1 MLIFGGLVV
10 LSQDARRERVGISNS
25 TARVCPEVP
34 LLRVSADREMPADP
48 HEPLGY
54 VPLEPAAW
62 LRRSARV
69 YGDRIAVI
77 DDDITFTYAA
87 FDAYVDRIVGALGS
101 FGVSTSDR
109 VAVLVPNTHV
119 MLALHYAVPRLGAA
133 IVALNIR
140 LSSRELAEIIE
151 HSGARLLIYDAEFEA
166 QASDALRLQRGEVGA
181 IRCGVHD
188 GEFERIVQA
197 AVPTG
202 GITPDEMSMIALN
215 YTSGTTGKPKGV
227 MYSHRGSYLQS
238 LAMAYHAR
246 LDADSVYLWTL
257 PMFHCCG
264 WSFTWAVTAAGATH
278 RCLRKIDTVT
288 IWRHLRESQISH
300 FCAAPTLLVMIAHD
314 DASQW
319 GKPQRAVR
327 VFTGGAPP
335 SPALLERTAN
345 LGFDVHH
352 LYGMTETYGPAVIC
366 EWRDEWNALS
376 IPDQAAIKA
385 RQGVGNIISQ
395 EVRVV
400 DPDGGDVPADGKTLG
415 EIALRGNNIMLG
427 YYRDPAASA
436 AAAPDGWLRTG
447 DIGVLEPDRYI
458 RLTDRSKDVIISGG
472 ENIASVEVE
481 QMLARHPDVLEAAV
495 VAAPDPMW
503 GEVPVAFVAVRPGTI
518 VDEAA
523 LVAYARANIA
533 RFKAPKRFVFGE
545 LPKTGTG
552 KIQKYVLRERA
563 KLLAN

>member
-1 MLIFGGLVV
+1 
-10 LSQDARRERVGISNS
+10 
-25 TARVCPEVP
+25 
-34 LLRVSADREMPADP
+34 
-48 HEPLGY
+48 
-54 VPLEPAAW
+54 
-62 LRRSARV
+62 
-69 YGDRIAVI
+69 
-77 DDDITFTYAA
+77 
-87 FDAYVDRIVGALGS
+87 
-101 FGVSTSDR
+101 
-109 VAVLVPNTHV
+109 
-119 MLALHYAVPRLGAA
+119 
-133 IVALNIR
+133 
-140 LSSRELAEIIE
+140 
-151 HSGARLLIYDAEFEA
+151 
-166 QASDALRLQRGEVGA
+166 
-181 IRCGVHD
+181 
-188 GEFERIVQA
+188 
-197 AVPTG
+197 
-202 GITPDEMSMIALN
+202 
-215 YTSGTTGKPKGV
+215 
-227 MYSHRGSYLQS
+227 
-238 LAMAYHAR
+238 
-246 LDADSVYLWTL
+246 
-257 PMFHCCG
+257 
-264 WSFTWAVTAAGATH
+264 
-278 RCLRKIDTVT
+278 
-288 IWRHLRESQISH
+288 
-300 FCAAPTLLVMIAHD
+300 MIAHD

-563 KLLAN
+563 KLLAY